1 VNSNICFTFGV
12 LERTNDQNKH
22 HMKAIM
28 TKATTAKAT
37 TFTYQTAK
45 GLNVET
51 FEGCHI
57 TLMRDGLFVY
67 ENWFSSLMM
76 PFYIQQLEEELI
88 KRGIEY
94 TKEEK

>member
-1 VNSNICFTFGV
+1 
-12 LERTNDQNKH
+12 
-22 HMKAIM
+22 MKTQM

-51 FEGCHI
+51 FEGCDI
-57 TLMRDGLFVY
+57 TLMRDGKFVY
-67 ENWFSSLMM
+67 QNWVSSLMM
-76 PFYIQQLEEELI
+76 PFYIGQLEEELI

>member
-1 VNSNICFTFGV
+1 
-12 LERTNDQNKH
+12 
-22 HMKAIM
+22 MKATM

-37 TFTYQTAK
+37 TFTYQSSK

-51 FEGCHI
+51 FKGCDI
-57 TLMRDGLFVY
+57 TLTRDGMFVY
-67 ENWFSSLMM
+67 ENWVSSLMM
-76 PFYIQQLEEELI
+76 PFYIAQLEEELI